1 MLQGLNRSVGV
12 SHRIKYGDENLAHRR
27 PFRIGLTIWINETAA
42 RPFQAPCSQFRALP
56 RRRGLAIVKQ
66 PQRVSWRLQYQRGKH
81 EEGSHIECGHVPVG
95 RCGCCSDADAKPTQ
109 STERH
114 SCSPGHRTGQSHN
127 PAVAATSNANDT
139 TAPAK
144 GSNSFTEAQAKD
156 RIGQR
161 GYSNV
166 SDLKKDDAG
175 IWRGHAQHAGSDVQV
190 WLDYKGN
197 VGEVQ

>member
-1 MLQGLNRSVGV
+1 MRKVLILSAATCLLAGVAVAQTPTPNRPNPPNATVAPP
-12 SHRIKYGDENLAHRR
+12 D
-27 PFRIGLTIWINETAA
+27 TAG
-42 RPFQAPCSQFRALP
+42 P
-56 RRRGLAIVKQ
+56 
-66 PQRVSWRLQYQRGKH
+66 
-81 EEGSHIECGHVPVG
+81 
-95 RCGCCSDADAKPTQ
+95 
-109 STERH
+109 
-114 SCSPGHRTGQSHN
+114 SHN

-139 TAPAK
+139 TAHAK

-166 SDLKKDDAG
+166 SDLKKDDVG
-175 IWRGHAQHAGSDVQV
+175 IWRGHAQHAGGDVQV

>member
-1 MLQGLNRSVGV
+1 MKKILTLSVATCLLAGAAVAQTPNRPNPPNATV
-12 SHRIKYGDENLAHRR
+12 
-27 PFRIGLTIWINETAA
+27 
-42 RPFQAPCSQFRALP
+42 APPATTT
-56 RRRGLAIVKQ
+56 
-66 PQRVSWRLQYQRGKH
+66 
-81 EEGSHIECGHVPVG
+81 
-95 RCGCCSDADAKPTQ
+95 D
-109 STERH
+109 
-114 SCSPGHRTGQSHN
+114 QSHN
-127 PAVAATSNANDT
+127 PAAATTSNANDT

-166 SDLKKDDAG
+166 SDLRKDNAG
-175 IWRGHAQHAGSDVQV
+175 VWRGNAQHSGSDVHV